1 MKCCFCG
8 KEVASIDEAV
18 EAGWYPDFWQG
29 DVNWQGPVC
38 CDCQQE
44 HLFTDESGEYVLK
57 PGHPVPQAAERLVA
71 VGKERKARLIATGKF
86 PLGQVVATPGALR
99 ALEES
104 GQDVAFFLDKHR
116 RGDWGDLG
124 DEDKQANDQ
133 ALVDGSRILSSY
145 RTLKGVKI
153 WMITEAE
160 DDQGRRAATTLLR
173 ADEY

>member
-99 ALEES
+99 ALPSSSTSTAAEIGATLGTKTS
-104 GQDVAFFLDKHR
+104 RPTTR
-116 RGDWGDLG
+116 RSWT
-124 DEDKQANDQ
+124 AP
-133 ALVDGSRILSSY
+133 ASCPPTAR
-145 RTLKGVKI
+145 
-153 WMITEAE
+153 
-160 DDQGRRAATTLLR
+160 
-173 ADEY
+173 